1 MTNKGINV
9 FAIFM
14 KRLYLKSSVLFFLGV
29 LFMSCSTI
37 YKTSEFSLDN
47 SPLAPDYGKE
57 ENWAVLPHLWN
68 SSLEE
73 IVGTSKKKNAD
84 VFYVYPTLLTDKNDP
99 SWNADIKDI
108 SIRRDILE
116 KAIVFQASAWVK
128 AANLYVP
135 FYRQAHYRIFFEPYS
150 KQGKGAGVIAYQD
163 VKKAFEY
170 YLENYNNSKPII
182 IAAHSQG
189 SIHAIRLLKDFFDGK
204 PLQKKLIA
212 AYLVGTRVNIDEFTS
227 IPLLKTPE
235 AVGGFVSWNTYKMNH
250 LPKSYE
256 KWFKGGVVSN
266 PISWDESLKGSNK
279 QHLGVLASNKKIY
292 PNSLSVKKT
301 DGILWSTLPKVKKRF
316 LLSFIKNYH
325 FADINL
331 FWKDIQ
337 ENAIIRTTN
346 WLKINQE

>member
-1 MTNKGINV
+1 MKS
-9 FAIFM
+9 AI
-14 KRLYLKSSVLFFLGV
+14 SFFTGV
-29 LFMSCSTI
+29 LFLSCSSI
-37 YKTSEFSLDN
+37 YKTSEFSLAS
-47 SPLAPDYGKE
+47 SPLAPDYEKL

-73 IVGTSKKKNAD
+73 IAGKSKEKKAD
-84 VFYVYPTLLTDKNDP
+84 VFYIYPTLLTDKKDA
-99 SWNADIKDI
+99 SWNADIKEA
-108 SIRRDILE
+108 SIRRNILE
-116 KAIVFQASAWVK
+116 KAVAFQASAWVK

-135 FYRQAHYRIFFEPYS
+135 FYRQAHYRIFVEPYS
-150 KQGKGAGVIAYQD
+150 SQGEEAGVMAYQD
-163 VKKAFEY
+163 IKKAFKY

-189 SIHAIRLLKDFFDGK
+189 AIHAIGLLKEFFDEK

-212 AYLVGTRVNIDEFTS
+212 AYLVGTRVNVDEFRS
-227 IPLLKTPE
+227 IPLLNNPD
-235 AVGGFVSWNTYKMNH
+235 AIGGFVSWNTYKMNH

-266 PISWDESLKGSNK
+266 PINWDESIKGNSK

-292 PNSLSVKKT
+292 PNSLSVQKT
-301 DGILWSTLPKVKKRF
+301 NGILWSTLPKIKKRF
-316 LLSFIKNYH
+316 ILSFIKNYH

-337 ENAIIRTTN
+337 ENAVIRTNN
-346 WLKINQE
+346 WLKLNQE

>member
-1 MTNKGINV
+1 
-9 FAIFM
+9 M
-14 KRLYLKSSVLFFLGV
+14 KSFILFFVWILLLSCSSV
-29 LFMSCSTI
+29 
-37 YKTSEFSLDN
+37 YKTSEFSLSS
-47 SPLAPDYGKE
+47 SPTEPDYNNE
-57 ENWAVLPHLWN
+57 ENWAVLPSLWN
-68 SSLEE
+68 QSLEE
-73 IVGTSKKKNAD
+73 IVGKPEEKRAD

-108 SIRRDILE
+108 SIRREILE
-116 KAIVFQASAWVK
+116 KAVAFQASAWVK

-170 YLENYNNSKPII
+170 YLENYNNLNPII

-189 SIHAIRLLKDFFDGK
+189 SIHAVRLLKDFFDGK
-204 PLQKKLIA
+204 PLQKRLIA
-212 AYLVGTRVNIDEFTS
+212 AYLVGTRVNTDEFSS
-227 IPLLKTPE
+227 IPLLKRPE

-256 KWFKGGVVSN
+256 KWYKGGVVSN
-266 PISWDESLKGSNK
+266 PITWDESNTGPIER
-279 QHLGVLASNKKIY
+279 HLGVLTSNREIY
-292 PNSLSVKKT
+292 PNSLSVQKI
-301 DGILWSTLPKVKKRF
+301 DGMLWSTLPKIKKR
-316 LLSFIKNYH
+316 LLFSFVKNYH

-337 ENAIIRTTN
+337 LNAVVRKDN
-346 WLKINQE
+346 WFKLNQK

>member
-1 MTNKGINV
+1 
-9 FAIFM
+9 M
-14 KRLYLKSSVLFFLGV
+14 KSFILFFVWILLLSCSSV
-29 LFMSCSTI
+29 
-37 YKTSEFSLDN
+37 YKTSEFSLSS
-47 SPLAPDYGKE
+47 SPTEPDYNNE
-57 ENWAVLPHLWN
+57 VNWAVLPSLWN
-68 SSLEE
+68 QSLEE
-73 IVGTSKKKNAD
+73 IVGKPEEKKAD

-108 SIRRDILE
+108 SIRREILE
-116 KAIVFQASAWVK
+116 KAVAFQASAWVK

-170 YLENYNNSKPII
+170 YLENYNNLNPII

-189 SIHAIRLLKDFFDGK
+189 SIHAVRLLKDFFDGK
-204 PLQKKLIA
+204 PLQKRLIA
-212 AYLVGTRVNIDEFTS
+212 AYLVGTRVNTDEFSS
-227 IPLLKTPE
+227 IPLLKRPE

-256 KWFKGGVVSN
+256 KWYKGGVVTN
-266 PISWDESLKGSNK
+266 PISWDESLKGTSE

-316 LLSFIKNYH
+316 FLSFIKNYH

-337 ENAIIRTTN
+337 ENALIRTDN
-346 WLKINQE
+346 WFKINQK

>member
-1 MTNKGINV
+1 
-9 FAIFM
+9 
-14 KRLYLKSSVLFFLGV
+14 LSS
-29 LFMSCSTI
+29 
-37 YKTSEFSLDN
+37 
-47 SPLAPDYGKE
+47 SPTEPDYNNE
-57 ENWAVLPHLWN
+57 ENWAVLPSLWN
-68 SSLEE
+68 QSLEE
-73 IVGTSKKKNAD
+73 IVGKPEEKRAD

-108 SIRRDILE
+108 SIRREILE
-116 KAIVFQASAWVK
+116 KAVAFQASAWVK

-170 YLENYNNSKPII
+170 YLENYNNLNPII

-189 SIHAIRLLKDFFDGK
+189 SIHAVRLLKDFFDGK
-204 PLQKKLIA
+204 PLQKRLIA
-212 AYLVGTRVNIDEFTS
+212 AYLVGTRVNTDEFSS
-227 IPLLKTPE
+227 IPLLKRPE

-256 KWFKGGVVSN
+256 KWYKGGVVSN
-266 PISWDESLKGSNK
+266 PITWDESNTGPIER
-279 QHLGVLASNKKIY
+279 HLGVLTSNREIY
-292 PNSLSVKKT
+292 PNSLSVQKI
-301 DGILWSTLPKVKKRF
+301 DGMLWSTLPKIKKR
-316 LLSFIKNYH
+316 LLFSFVKNYH

-337 ENAIIRTTN
+337 LNAVVRKDN
-346 WLKINQE
+346 WFKLNQK

>member
-1 MTNKGINV
+1 
-9 FAIFM
+9 
-14 KRLYLKSSVLFFLGV
+14 LSS
-29 LFMSCSTI
+29 
-37 YKTSEFSLDN
+37 
-47 SPLAPDYGKE
+47 SPTEPDYNNE
-57 ENWAVLPHLWN
+57 ENWAVLPSLWN
-68 SSLEE
+68 QSLEE
-73 IVGTSKKKNAD
+73 IVGKPEEKRAD

-108 SIRRDILE
+108 SIRREILE
-116 KAIVFQASAWVK
+116 KAVAFQASAWVK

-170 YLENYNNSKPII
+170 YLENYNNLNPII

-189 SIHAIRLLKDFFDGK
+189 SIHAVRLLKDFFDGK
-204 PLQKKLIA
+204 PLQKRLIA
-212 AYLVGTRVNIDEFTS
+212 AYLVGTRVNTDEFSS
-227 IPLLKTPE
+227 IPLLKRPE

-256 KWFKGGVVSN
+256 KWYKGGVVSN
-266 PISWDESLKGSNK
+266 PITWDESNTGPIER
-279 QHLGVLASNKKIY
+279 HLGVLTSNREIY
-292 PNSLSVKKT
+292 PNSLSVQKI
-301 DGILWSTLPKVKKRF
+301 DGMLWSTLPKIKKRL
-316 LLSFIKNYH
+316 LLSFVKNYH

-337 ENAIIRTTN
+337 QNAVVRTDN
-346 WLKINQE
+346 WFKLNQK